1 MKVLVLGSA
10 GQIGAPLVKHLK
22 SNGHTVY
29 EMDIVND
36 SHWQDLTIKNNVY
49 LLEKVI
55 KCDFIFFLAYD
66 VGGSQYLREYQHSY
80 DFIHNNSVMM
90 SEVFHTIKCMNK
102 KFVFAS
108 SQMSNMNFSPYGVL
122 KRIGEYYTQSL
133 NGLFVHFWNVYGIER
148 DSEKYHVINDFIKK
162 GFDTGKIEMHTDG
175 QEERDFLYAEDCC
188 KALESIMIN
197 YDDIDRSEQL
207 HITTGQFT
215 KIIDIAKMIQS
226 EFKSIGVEV
235 EVVPSSNKDSVQPGM
250 KNIPSTY
257 IRKWW
262 EPETTI
268 KEGISK
274 IFNISK

>member
-10 GQIGAPLVKHLK
+10 GQVGAPLVKHLK

-36 SHWQDLTIKNNVY
+36 PHWQDLTIKNNVY

-55 KCDFIFFLAYD
+55 QCDFIFFLAYD

-148 DSEKYHVINDFIKK
+148 DPEKYHVINDFIKK

-197 YDDIDRSEQL
+197 YDHIDRNEKL
-207 HITTGQFT
+207 HVTTGEFT
-215 KIIDIAKMIQS
+215 KIIDIARIIQS
-226 EFKSIGVEV
+226 KFESIGKSVD
-235 EVVPSSNKDSVQPGM
+235 VVPSSNKDSVQPGI
-250 KNIPSTY
+250 KNVASTY

-262 EPETTI
+262 KPETSI
-268 KEGISK
+268 EVGISN
-274 IFNISK
+274 IFDQL

>member
-36 SHWQDLTIKNNVY
+36 PHWQDLTIKNNVY

-55 KCDFIFFLAYD
+55 QCDFIFFLAYD
-66 VGGSQYLREYQHSY
+66 VGGSEYLKTYQHTY
-80 DFIHNNSVMM
+80 DFIHNNCVMM

-133 NGLFVHFWNVYGIER
+133 NGLFVHFWNVYGYEA
-148 DSEKYHVINDFIKK
+148 DPEKYHVISDFIRK
-162 GFDTGKIEMHTDG
+162 GLDTGKIEMRTDG
-175 QEERDFLYAEDCC
+175 QEERDFLYVGDCC

-197 YDDIDRSEQL
+197 YDHIDRDEKL
-207 HITTGQFT
+207 HITTGEFT
-215 KIIDIAKMIQS
+215 KIIDIAKIIQS
-226 EFKSIGVEV
+226 KFESVGKSV
-235 EVVPSSNKDSVQPGM
+235 EVVPSLNKDTVQQYV
-250 KNIPSTY
+250 KNTSSTY

-262 EPETTI
+262 KPETTI
-268 KEGISK
+268 EQGISN
-274 IFNISK
+274 IFDITK

>member
-22 SNGHTVY
+22 SNGHIVH

-36 SHWQDLTIKNNVY
+36 PHWQDLTIKNNVY

-55 KCDFIFFLAYD
+55 QCDFIFFLAYD

-90 SEVFHTIKCMNK
+90 SEVFHTMKCMNK

-133 NGLFVHFWNVYGIER
+133 DGLFVHFWNVYGIER

-162 GFDTGKIEMHTDG
+162 GFDVGKIEMHTDG

-197 YDDIDRSEQL
+197 YDHIDRSEQL

-215 KIIDIAKMIQS
+215 KIIDIAKMVQS
-226 EFKSIGVEV
+226 EFKSIGMEV
-235 EVVPSSNKDSVQPGM
+235 EIVPSSNKDSVQPGM
-250 KNIPSTY
+250 KNVPSTY